1 MFKPVLAIILPSTG
15 GRLDVWI
22 ERVFAVPMSQMGSKA
37 ERLEANKSRPLC
49 ARKRTSELRIYKYTP

>member
-22 ERVFAVPMSQMGSKA
+22 ERVFAVPMS
-37 ERLEANKSRPLC
+37 
-49 ARKRTSELRIYKYTP
+49 